1 MNSSPTIE
9 QLVRSRLNDLFLDV
23 KIAQQKRGEESQPAV
38 NVIEL
43 AQSGTARSLL
53 RVEKQAIREKDLNS
67 KHDLNFLANM
77 TEQINTEVVTRLV
90 ESLQDTDNLYDKIIG
105 LDATMPHLL
114 DAIGVKVA
122 TISKIEPL
130 ASDMPWFFNDLM
142 KMVNQPK
149 YRRVDAKGN
158 VVLVDNL
165 RVGLSFFGIEN
176 LITVVVSLAFKRWLP
191 QITDPYPQIKLRL
204 LEEGLATAIS
214 CKKIAGISGVNP
226 NHAFCLGMLQLMGKI
241 VVSKLYFRIFDN
253 VQREAL
259 IETQK
264 NQQHDEHSA
273 LTRVHACGEF
283 LNELIDQ
290 HALEVSSRLIN
301 KMGMKRVM
309 IASAMQE
316 LEQRLPLTSMSP
328 LAKVVTQGQSYA
340 HYRMLK
346 GHKLIDIQQSK
357 DFIRGLKMPKGS
369 LELLKITDMRSL
381 NLQIDQQ

>member
-9 QLVRSRLNDLFLDV
+9 QLVKSRLNDLFLDV

-214 CKKIAGISGVNP
+214 CKQIAGISGVNP